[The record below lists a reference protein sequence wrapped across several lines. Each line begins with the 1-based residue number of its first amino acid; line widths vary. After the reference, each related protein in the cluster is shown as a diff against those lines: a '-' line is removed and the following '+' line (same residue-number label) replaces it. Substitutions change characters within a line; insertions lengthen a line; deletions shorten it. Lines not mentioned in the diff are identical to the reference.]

1 MLERHTGRGVDEIL
15 TGIRFQEPVIQGV
28 GCWGLGIGEVP
39 ISDKCLVV
47 SVKGKSSRLRAV
59 PLTRHRINPSTWLR
73 INDKCQSTP
82 GGTRTCGSA
91 LLISTGHGNV
101 K

>member
-1 MLERHTGRGVDEIL
+1 M
-15 TGIRFQEPVIQGV
+15 IQGV

-59 PLTRHRINPSTWLR
+59 PLTRHRIN
-73 INDKCQSTP
+73 DKCQSTP